1 MEPIVGSRAAM
12 FNTRVYAAVRD
23 HTEIKETERQRMHS
37 SVYLKQLYSDND
49 VEHFP

>member
-23 HTEIKETERQRMHS
+23 HTEIKETQTTHAFFCIPEAA
-37 SVYLKQLYSDND
+37 V
-49 VEHFP
+49 